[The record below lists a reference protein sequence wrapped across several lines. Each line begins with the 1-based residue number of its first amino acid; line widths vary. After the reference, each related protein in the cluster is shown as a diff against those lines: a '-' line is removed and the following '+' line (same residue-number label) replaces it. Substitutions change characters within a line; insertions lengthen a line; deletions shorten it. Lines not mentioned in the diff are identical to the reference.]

1 MQAGIDATAH
11 FKFIP
16 AKIWFPQ
23 RAAVSLIV
31 QQDKFHQSLTCF
43 VQLK

>member
-31 QQDKFHQSLTCF
+31 RQDKFQSLSCF